1 MSCSRSDARSAAS
14 LCVSAPPPA
23 LFADDDARSRS
34 CRSSALR
41 FAAATAMPL
50 NRDPDIGRARAKTTD
65 EWLDV
70 NYRYNVNCT
79 KNASSVS

>member
-1 MSCSRSDARSAAS
+1 
-14 LCVSAPPPA
+14 
-23 LFADDDARSRS
+23 
-34 CRSSALR
+34 LR